1 MNHNNFYIFTV
12 QCLNFDVHD
21 DADLG
26 QVHLL
31 HLLDEGG
38 AHLCRAGGDG
48 HAGGLQGGDLGAG
61 CALVEEVREVEEV
74 MEVEEVEE
82 VMEVMEV
89 EVVREVEVREE
100 QSVVDKM

>member
-1 MNHNNFYIFTV
+1 M
-12 QCLNFDVHD
+12 LDHD

-31 HLLDEGG
+31 HLLDEGS

-61 CALVEEVREVEEV
+61 CALVGEGWRRRGSRAWWTGGYKGARRVRGA
-74 MEVEEVEE
+74 
-82 VMEVMEV
+82 
-89 EVVREVEVREE
+89 RGR
-100 QSVVDKM
+100 